1 MMETYGEILA
11 RMKAKFAELSGA
23 TVNDDSD
30 VGIRMKVLAGEV
42 LSLQS
47 NAQWLNNQMFAQTAS
62 GVQLDYLASA
72 RGITRKPA
80 TNSTGT
86 LTFSREVGLN
96 HEVEIPEGTV
106 CSTSEAEP
114 IRVVTTQAASLPA
127 DALSVTVPARSESA
141 GATQNTGVGSV
152 KVMITPPAAITAVT
166 NEDAFIGGLEA
177 ESDDELR
184 ERIIES
190 YRNISN
196 GTNSAFYK
204 EQALKHEE
212 IYSAS
217 VVAKERGVGTV
228 DIYIAG
234 RGCLPEDAIVAELQA
249 EISELRELNVD
260 VQVNKAEAIEVAVG
274 VDIAV
279 KAGYSFEEIKQQ
291 CIANITEYFST
302 LKIGEP
308 CLVAA
313 IGNAVYT
320 VPGVENYYIVS
331 SISTDRYMSA
341 KQLAVLGAVQISE
354 R

>member
-1 MMETYGEILA
+1 M
-11 RMKAKFAELSGA
+11 
-23 TVNDDSD
+23 
-30 VGIRMKVLAGEV
+30 
-42 LSLQS
+42 
-47 NAQWLNNQMFAQTAS
+47 
-62 GVQLDYLASA
+62 
-72 RGITRKPA
+72 
-80 TNSTGT
+80 
-86 LTFSREVGLN
+86 
-96 HEVEIPEGTV
+96 EIPEGTI

-114 IRVVTTQAASLPA
+114 IRVATTQTATLSANT
-127 DALSVTVPARSESA
+127 LSVTVNAKSETA
-141 GATQNTGVGSV
+141 GANQNTGVGSI
-152 KVMITPPAAITAVT
+152 KVMVTPPSAITSVI
-166 NEDAFIGGLEA
+166 NEDAFTGGMNA

-196 GTNSAFYK
+196 GTNSAFYQ

-217 VVAKERGVGTV
+217 VVAKKRGVGTV
-228 DIYIAG
+228 DVYVAS
-234 RGCLPEDAIVAELQA
+234 RGGLPEDSIVAELQA

-260 VQVNKAEAIEVAVG
+260 VKVNKAESIEVAVG
-274 VDIAV
+274 VDISV
-279 KAGYSFEEIKQQ
+279 KAGYSFDELKQQ
-291 CIANITEYFST
+291 CIENITEYFNT

-331 SISTDRYMSA
+331 SISTDRYMSET
-341 KQLAVLGAVQISE
+341 QLAVLGTVQISE

>member
-1 MMETYGEILA
+1 MENYEEILT
-11 RMKAKFAELSGA
+11 RMKTKFAELSGI
-23 TVNDDSD
+23 TLNDDSD
-30 VGIRMKVLAGEV
+30 VGIRMKVLAGEI

-47 NAQWLNNQMFAQTAS
+47 NVQWLKNQMFAQTAS
-62 GVQLDYLASA
+62 GTQLEYIAAA

-80 TNSTGT
+80 TTSVGT
-86 LTFSREVGLN
+86 LTFGRDTALN
-96 HEVEIPEGTV
+96 YDVEIPAGTV

-114 IRVVTTQAASLPA
+114 IRVKTTQTATLTAGM
-127 DALSVTVPARSESA
+127 LSVTVPAQSEGGGSA
-141 GATQNTGVGSV
+141 QNTGIGSV
-152 KVMITPPAAITAVT
+152 KVMVTPPAAITSVT
-166 NEDAFIGGLEA
+166 NEDAFTGGIDA
-177 ESDDELR
+177 ESDEELR

-190 YRNISN
+190 YKNISN

-204 EQALKHEE
+204 EQVLKHDE

-228 DIYIAG
+228 DIYVAI
-234 RGCLPEDAIVAELQA
+234 RGGVPDDSVVTQLQT
-249 EISELRELNVD
+249 EITELRELNVD
-260 VQVNKAEAIEVAVG
+260 VQVNKADTIEVAVG
-274 VDIAV
+274 VDISV
-279 KAGYSFEEIKQQ
+279 KDGYSFNEIKQQ
-291 CIANITEYFST
+291 CIDNIINYFNT

-331 SISTDRYMSA
+331 SISTDRYMSET
-341 KQLAVLGAVQISE
+341 QLAVIGSIQISE

>member
-1 MMETYGEILA
+1 METYDEILE
-11 RMKAKFAELSGA
+11 RMKTKFTELSGA
-23 TVNDDSD
+23 SINDDSD
-30 VGIRMKVLAGEV
+30 VGMRMKVLAGEI
-42 LSLQS
+42 LSLQN
-47 NAQWLNNQMFAQTAS
+47 NAQWLKNQMFTQTAS
-62 GVQLDYLASA
+62 DTQLDYLATA

-80 TNSTGT
+80 TYSSGT
-86 LTFSREVGLN
+86 LTFSRETALDYD
-96 HEVEIPEGTV
+96 VEIPEGTI

-114 IRVVTTQAASLPA
+114 IRVATTQTATLSANT
-127 DALSVTVPARSESA
+127 LSVTVNAKSETA
-141 GATQNTGVGSV
+141 GANQNTGVGSV
-152 KVMITPPAAITAVT
+152 KVMVTPPSAITSVI
-166 NEDAFIGGLEA
+166 NEDAFTGGMNA

-196 GTNSAFYK
+196 GTNSAFYQ

-217 VVAKERGVGTV
+217 VVAKKRGVGTV
-228 DIYIAG
+228 DVYVAS
-234 RGCLPEDAIVAELQA
+234 RGGIPEDSIVTELQA
-249 EISELRELNVD
+249 EISKLRELNVD
-260 VQVNKAEAIEVAVG
+260 VKVNKAEAIEVAVG
-274 VDIAV
+274 VDISV
-279 KAGYSFEEIKQQ
+279 KAGYSFDELKQQ
-291 CIANITEYFST
+291 CIENITEYFNT

-331 SISTDRYMSA
+331 SISTDRYMSET
-341 KQLAVLGAVQISE
+341 QLAVLGTVQISE

>member
-11 RMKAKFAELSGA
+11 RMKAKFTELSGA

-47 NAQWLNNQMFAQTAS
+47 NAQWLKNQMFAQTAT
-62 GVQLDYLASA
+62 GMQLDYLATE

-80 TNSTGT
+80 THASGT
-86 LTFSREVGLN
+86 LTFSRDTALGYA
-96 HEVEIPEGTV
+96 VEIPAGTV
-106 CSTSEAEP
+106 CSTSGTEP
-114 IRVVTTQAASLPA
+114 IRVVTTQSAILPE

-141 GATQNTGVGSV
+141 GATQNTGIGSV
-152 KVMITPPAAITAVT
+152 KVMITPPAAITAVM
-166 NEDAFIGGLEA
+166 NEDAFIGGLDA
-177 ESDDELR
+177 EGDDELR

-196 GTNSAFYK
+196 GTNSAFYS

-234 RGCLPEDAIVAELQA
+234 RGGLPDDSVIEELQA

-260 VQVNKAEAIEVAVG
+260 VKVNKAQAIEVAVG

-341 KQLAVLGAVQISE
+341 KQLAVIGAVQISE